1 MNEFLPDRFVE
12 RVERLILGIE
22 PRDAQRATRLAHPID
37 VVLDKPSFSP
47 APRTWD
53 VAVGAADPIGSR
65 HPVPRHNSCRHALV
79 FPPAMDSPI
88 AIRMYDAA
96 RRFVPRRISYPLPV
110 AIANQGPPSRV
121 RRPVLYP
128 GAAYDVPQTATGIR
142 GRVTWNQPAVNEV
155 PARWVRVEAAINGEV
170 VGRAHG
176 DDRGEFLLL
185 LRSEAGGLGDLPAP
199 LVAQVTVF
207 GPPAPLVVSADD
219 PFGDLPLEALAADPD
234 TISPG
239 ENLPPGYASTALST
253 RPVTFELGRLL
264 ANQDKFFFSV

>member
-1 MNEFLPDRFVE
+1 
-12 RVERLILGIE
+12 
-22 PRDAQRATRLAHPID
+22 
-37 VVLDKPSFSP
+37 
-47 APRTWD
+47 
-53 VAVGAADPIGSR
+53 
-65 HPVPRHNSCRHALV
+65 
-79 FPPAMDSPI
+79 MDSPI

-110 AIANQGPPSRV
+110 AIASQGPPSRV

-185 LRSEAGGLGDLPAP
+185 LRSEAGGLGDLPVP

-207 GPPAPLVVSADD
+207 GPPAM
-219 PFGDLPLEALAADPD
+219 LPAASSK
-234 TISPG
+234 ISG
-239 ENLPPGYASTALST
+239 ASGSNACFAVAMAGST
-253 RPVTFELGRLL
+253 
-264 ANQDKFFFSV
+264 S